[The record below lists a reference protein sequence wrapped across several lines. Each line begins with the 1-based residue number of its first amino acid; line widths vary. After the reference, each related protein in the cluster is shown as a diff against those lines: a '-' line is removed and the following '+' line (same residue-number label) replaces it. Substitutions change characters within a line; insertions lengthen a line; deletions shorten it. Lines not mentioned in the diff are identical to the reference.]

1 MRRVYRLKLIF
12 SKRLQKLVEVKD
24 YLLFTEYDRSNI
36 VDRLKELGVKRT
48 DVIITK

>member
-1 MRRVYRLKLIF
+1 MRRVYKLKLIF

-36 VDRLKELGVKRT
+36 VDRLEEMGIKRT
-48 DVIITK
+48 DVIICK